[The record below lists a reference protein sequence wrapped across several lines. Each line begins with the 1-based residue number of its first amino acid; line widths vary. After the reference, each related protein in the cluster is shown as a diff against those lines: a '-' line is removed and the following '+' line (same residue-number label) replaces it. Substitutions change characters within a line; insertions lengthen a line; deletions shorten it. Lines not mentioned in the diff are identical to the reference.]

1 MADEV
6 AQETGIGADAQAE
19 GFTDGQ
25 IGVEVPVEIIRAH
38 GVPPIQGSAT
48 PARVSRS
55 SLA

>member
-25 IGVEVPVEIIRAH
+25 VGVEVPVEIIRAH
-38 GVPPIQGSAT
+38 GVLPNQGSAT